1 MAWRCPLSL
10 APGNVR
16 RMTAAAVL
24 YVRDLARMRAFYEQ
38 CFALTPAEPGDGYCV
53 LASADWDLSL
63 VAVPPAA
70 AAIVIADPPERR
82 AATPVKLAFEVASI
96 EALRA
101 AVTAAGG
108 RLDPAGHA
116 WEFRGRR
123 HLDCLDPEGNVVQL
137 RQRA

>member
-1 MAWRCPLSL
+1 VSL
-10 APGNVR
+10 ARDSVR
-16 RMTAAAVL
+16 LMAAAVL
-24 YVRDLARMRAFYEQ
+24 YVRDLARMRAFYER
-38 CFALTPAEPGDGYCV
+38 CLGLAAAEPGDGYCV

-63 VAVPPAA
+63 VAVPPARA

-82 AATPVKLAFEVASI
+82 SGTPVKLAFEVPSI
-96 EALRA
+96 EALQP

-108 RLDPAGHA
+108 QLDPAAAA

-137 RQRA
+137 RQRL

>member
-1 MAWRCPLSL
+1 VSPARDS
-10 APGNVR
+10 VR
-16 RMTAAAVL
+16 LMAAAVL
-24 YVRDLARMRAFYEQ
+24 YVRDLARMRAFYER
-38 CFALTPAEPGDGYCV
+38 CLGLAAAEHGDGDGYCV

-63 VAVPPAA
+63 VAVPPAQA

-82 AATPVKLAFEVASI
+82 AGTPVKLAFEVPSI
-96 EALRA
+96 EALQP

-108 RLDPAGHA
+108 QLDPAAAA

-137 RQRA
+137 RQRL